1 MARTIHCTVVEVPA
15 LSDPYLPAPREFQD
29 LMPWADP
36 YIASLLHKLGAESS
50 SESPVRTAE
59 YRPNHLGSSHL
70 EPGIP
75 SSLSRNERERP
86 WRQDWM
92 PRRYPRG

>member
-15 LSDPYLPAPREFQD
+15 MSDPYLPAPRAFQD

-50 SESPVRTAE
+50 EAAPRLAES
-59 YRPNHLGSSHL
+59 RPDHLGSSHL
-70 EPGIP
+70 EPYGP
-75 SSLSRNERERP
+75 ANLASNERHRP
-86 WRQDWM
+86 WRQEWM
-92 PRRYPRG
+92 PRRWPRG